1 VSGPRRDAT
10 PETRETSARPEPLP
24 TYEDSCLVVIVGP
37 RLGHFVHLGEVPTV
51 IGRAAAADF
60 HVDHPSVSRRHC
72 TVWED
77 VLGAGVRDLDSKNGT
92 RVNGTEVRRATLA
105 DGDHLR
111 VGDVVLKFVA
121 GGSPESRYHQALYE
135 LANLDFLT
143 QLQNRRAF
151 RASLDQEVERLAEE
165 PGPLSVAILDLDRFK
180 EINDGYG
187 HDAGDEALRRLAS
200 TVLAL
205 LGPRAVAG
213 RLGGD
218 EFCVLLPGLD
228 AGAAFAWCEALRDA
242 VAKPRIE
249 GAGGPAVSVSIGVA
263 TWAEDT
269 GDAHEFMRRADMALL
284 RAKGAG
290 RNRTCAA
297 IMGE

>member
-1 VSGPRRDAT
+1 VNASRHRAT

-24 TYEDSCLVVIVGP
+24 TYEDSCLVVIEGP

-51 IGRAAAADF
+51 IGRAATADF

-92 RVNGTEVRRATLA
+92 RVNGTEVRRASLG
-105 DGDHLR
+105 DGDLLR

-121 GGSPESRYHQALYE
+121 GGSSESRYHQALYE
-135 LANLDFLT
+135 LANLDCLT

-151 RASLDQEVERLAEE
+151 RESMDQEVERLDEE
-165 PGPLSVAILDLDRFK
+165 PAPLSVAILDVDRFK
-180 EINDGYG
+180 EINDGFG
-187 HDAGDEALRRLAS
+187 HDAGDEALRRLAA
-200 TVLAL
+200 TILAL

-218 EFCVLLPGLD
+218 EFCVLLPGMD
-228 AGAAFAWCEALRDA
+228 VGAAVAWCEALREALDGVRVGGEA
-242 VAKPRIE
+242 
-249 GAGGPAVSVSIGVA
+249 GPAVSVSVGVA
-263 TWAEDT
+263 AWSEDA
-269 GDAHEFMRRADMALL
+269 GDAHELLRRADMALL
-284 RAKGAG
+284 RAKAAG
-290 RNRTCAA
+290 RNRVCPA

>member
-1 VSGPRRDAT
+1 VSRPGRHAT

-24 TYEDSCLVVIVGP
+24 TYEDSCLVVIEGP

-92 RVNGTEVRRATLA
+92 RVNGTEVRRAALA

-121 GGSPESRYHQALYE
+121 GGSAESRYHQALYE
-135 LANLDFLT
+135 LANLDCLT
-143 QLQNRRAF
+143 QLHNRRAF
-151 RASLDQEVERLAEE
+151 REMLDQEIDRIDEE
-165 PGPLSVAILDLDRFK
+165 PAPLSVAILDVDRFK
-180 EINDGYG
+180 DINDSFG
-187 HDAGDEALRRLAS
+187 HDVGDEALRALSAA
-200 TVLAL
+200 VLAL
-205 LGPRAVAG
+205 LGPRSVAG

-218 EFCVLLPGLD
+218 EFCVVLPGLD
-228 AGAAFAWCEALRDA
+228 AAAAVGWCEALREA
-242 VAKPRIE
+242 LAGVRIGGE
-249 GAGGPAVSVSIGVA
+249 GGPGVSISVGVA
-263 TWAEDT
+263 AWAEDA
-269 GDAHEFMRRADMALL
+269 GDAHELMRRADMALL
-284 RAKGAG
+284 RAKAAG
-290 RNRTCAA
+290 RNRVCTA
-297 IMGE
+297 IMDE

>member
-1 VSGPRRDAT
+1 VNSRQHT

-24 TYEDSCLVVIVGP
+24 TYEDSCLVVIEGP

-51 IGRAAAADF
+51 IGRAIVADF

-92 RVNGTEVRRATLA
+92 RVNGTEIRRATLA
-105 DGDHLR
+105 DGDLLR

-135 LANLDFLT
+135 FANLDCLT
-143 QLQNRRAF
+143 QLYNRRAF
-151 RASLDQEVERLAEE
+151 RETLDLAVERLAEE
-165 PGPLSVAILDLDRFK
+165 PEPLSVVIFDVDHFK
-180 EINDGYG
+180 QINDGFG
-187 HDAGDEALRRLAS
+187 HDAGDEVLRRLAA
-200 TVLAL
+200 TAQGM
-205 LGPRAVAG
+205 LGPRALAG

-218 EFCVLLPGLD
+218 EFCVFLPGLE
-228 AGAAFAWCEALRDA
+228 AEAALAWCDALREA
-242 VAKPRIE
+242 VAQVPNDGKN
-249 GAGGPAVSVSIGVA
+249 GPGVTISVGVA
-263 TWAEDT
+263 AWTEDA
-269 GDAHEFMRRADMALL
+269 GDAHELMRRADMALL
-284 RAKGAG
+284 RAKAAG
-290 RNRTCAA
+290 RNRVCPA

>member
-1 VSGPRRDAT
+1 MSPRRQAT
-10 PETRETSARPEPLP
+10 PETRETSARPEPLR
-24 TYEDSCLVVIVGP
+24 TYEDSCLVVIEGP

-51 IGRAAAADF
+51 IGRAASSDF

-77 VLGAGVRDLDSKNGT
+77 ALGAGVRDLDSKNGT
-92 RVNGTEVRRATLA
+92 RVNGTEVRRASLA

-135 LANLDFLT
+135 LANLDCLT
-143 QLQNRRAF
+143 QLHNRRAF
-151 RASLDQEVERLAEE
+151 RELLDQEIQRLDEE
-165 PGPLSVAILDLDRFK
+165 PAPLSVAILDVDHFK
-180 EINDGYG
+180 EINDGFG
-187 HDAGDEALRRLAS
+187 HDAGDEALRRLSS
-200 TVLAL
+200 TVLAM
-205 LGPRAVAG
+205 LGPRAAAG

-218 EFCVLLPGLD
+218 EFCVFLPGLD
-228 AGAAFAWCEALRDA
+228 ADAAFGWCEALR
-242 VAKPRIE
+242 E
-249 GAGGPAVSVSIGVA
+249 GLVRFGAEGGQGPAISISVGVA
-263 TWAEDT
+263 TWSEDT
-269 GDAHEFMRRADMALL
+269 GDAHELMRRADMALL

-290 RNRTCAA
+290 RNRVCPA

>member
-1 VSGPRRDAT
+1 MSTPRRQAT

-24 TYEDSCLVVIVGP
+24 TFEDSCLVVIEGP

-51 IGRAAAADF
+51 IGRAATADF
-60 HVDHPSVSRRHC
+60 HLDHPSVSRRHC

-92 RVNGTEVRRATLA
+92 RLNGTEVRRALLA

-121 GGSPESRYHQALYE
+121 GGSTESRYHQALYE
-135 LANLDFLT
+135 LANLDCLT

-151 RASLDQEVERLAEE
+151 RQLLDQEIERLAEA
-165 PGPLSVAILDLDRFK
+165 PAPLSVAILDVDRFK
-180 EINDGYG
+180 EINDGFG
-187 HDAGDEALRRLAS
+187 HDVGDQALRALAT

-205 LGPRAVAG
+205 LGPRAGAG

-228 AGAAFAWCEALRDA
+228 AAAALGWCEGLRKALDGQR
-242 VAKPRIE
+242 V
-249 GAGGPAVSVSIGVA
+249 GGEQGPPMSVSLGVA
-263 TWAEDT
+263 SWAGEGD
-269 GDAHEFMRRADMALL
+269 DAHELMRRADMALL
-284 RAKGAG
+284 RAKAAG
-290 RNRTCAA
+290 RNRVCAA